1 MNRLILIKHAAPRI
15 EPGLPP
21 DTWELSEE
29 GRAKAADLA
38 GRLRAYELGAMVTSE
53 EPKAAQ
59 TGRIV
64 AEALAIKAITAP
76 DLHEHDRSNVP
87 HMRTGEFISH
97 VEVFFRKPDERV
109 LGLESADEALGRFE
123 SALRRVIEEQRA
135 HDTIG
140 VVAHGTVIALLIAAR
155 NPQHNGFATWRQ
167 MKLPSYA
174 VLQVPGLG
182 VEEIVHA
189 I

>member
-38 GRLRAYELGAMVTSE
+38 ERLGAYGLGAIVTSE

-59 TGRIV
+59 TGRI
-64 AEALAIKAITAP
+64 AADALGINATTAP

-97 VEVFFRKPDERV
+97 VEVFFRKPDELV
-109 LGLESADEALGRFE
+109 LGLESADEALERFE

-140 VVAHGTVIALLIAAR
+140 VVAHGTVIALLVAAH
-155 NPQHNGFATWRQ
+155 NPQHGGFSTWRQ
-167 MKLPSYA
+167 MKLPSYV
-174 VLQVPGLG
+174 VLNVPGFS
-182 VEEIVHA
+182 VEEMVHA